1 MSVIFW
7 FNFLVTLVCIW
18 MLNYIYCKVIVPTK
32 LNLIR
37 NELFS
42 IRDRLAILAMKKSVN
57 VHEEQEEYVFFA
69 TLLNKTIAPLN
80 EFKLTVFINVMV
92 DYFGD
97 LKKGNHKTEID
108 KIIESDLPEEFK
120 NLFHEYI
127 NVVTKIMNK
136 QITKFEFIFLFLL
149 VLILNNKTASRLKTK
164 QESIKRSKENLNEL
178 AIHKLASC

>member
-1 MSVIFW
+1 MSMIFL
-7 FNFLVTLVCIW
+7 FNFSITLICIW
-18 MLNYIYCKVIVPTK
+18 LLNYIYCKVFVPTK
-32 LNLIR
+32 LNMIR

-42 IRDRLAILAMKKSVN
+42 IRDRLAMLAMHNAVKVN
-57 VHEEQEEYVFFA
+57 EEQEEYIFFA

-97 LKKGNHKTEID
+97 LKNGHDKTEID

-120 NLFHEYI
+120 NLFLEYI

-136 QITKFEFIFLFLL
+136 QITKFEFAFLFILI
-149 VLILNNKTASRLKTK
+149 LILNNKTAAKIKTK
-164 QESIKRSKENLNEL
+164 Q
-178 AIHKLASC
+178 